1 MTKACIQ
8 SAKYRRYFSSMF
20 LLFFLCL
27 LSACSEKV
35 TLQAG
40 LTDGEANEITALL
53 NKHGMDARKSS
64 NKEGIVLSVAEHDI
78 SRATRAMIA
87 AGLPRKKSTNLGN
100 IFKKD
105 GMISTPLE
113 ERARYIYGL
122 SAELEAT
129 LQQFDHVISARVHVV
144 LPERIAPGEPIQPS
158 SAAVFIKY
166 QPPFDE
172 DAAIPKMRNL
182 VASSIPGLSG
192 EEGKA
197 KVSVVMVPAEAQ
209 GQSVE
214 WTKVGPFSVQ
224 SDSARGL
231 GWTIGGLLML
241 ALVSGICAVAALL
254 SRWPQRRHWARASQ
268 EQAGHVDNAV
278 NPGNS

>member
-1 MTKACIQ
+1 MMKSCIQ
-8 SAKYRRYFSSMF
+8 SAVNRHQFCRVL
-20 LLFFLCL
+20 LLFFLGF

-40 LTDGEANEITALL
+40 LTDSEANEITALL
-53 NKHGMDARKSS
+53 NKNGMDARKSS
-64 NKEGIVLSVAEHDI
+64 SKEGIVLSVAESDI
-78 SRATRAMIA
+78 SRATRAMMA

-209 GQSVE
+209 GQGVE

-231 GWTIGGLLML
+231 GWTIAGLLML
-241 ALVSGICAVAALL
+241 ALASGACAVAALL
-254 SRWPQRRHWARASQ
+254 SGRRQGQQWLRTGP
-268 EQAGHVDNAV
+268 EQTGHVDDAVKPV
-278 NPGNS
+278 NP